1 LTGFPLGETTHNGT
15 VSMFEREGFKRSRPL
30 GKNHWVVG
38 KSSGMGKNPAQRAE
52 TVIPT
57 STLPRIALE

>member
-1 LTGFPLGETTHNGT
+1 
-15 VSMFEREGFKRSRPL
+15 MFEREGFKRSRPL
-30 GKNHWVVG
+30 GKNHWVVTKFVG
-38 KSSGMGKNPAQRAE
+38 ESSGVGQNPAQRAE